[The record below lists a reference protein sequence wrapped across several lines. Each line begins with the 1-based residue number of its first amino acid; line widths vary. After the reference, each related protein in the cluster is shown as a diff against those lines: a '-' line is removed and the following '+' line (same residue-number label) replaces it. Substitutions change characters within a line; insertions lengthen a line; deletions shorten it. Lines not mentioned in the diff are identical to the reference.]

1 MNRKTW
7 KKVIIYLLCFVYIW
21 STPLSVYAENGN
33 EQTVEKATEYLSP
46 YNTAVSKLDELLGEK
61 EIYALVYLAEAYA
74 IKEEPDIYSETLAS
88 VACGQEVQITGVSE
102 DSGQNIWYEVSYAY
116 DDGVIKGYIER
127 KYLAFS
133 DERLL
138 EWEAEYVQSR
148 AMRLFA
154 RRRTIS
160 YPDVEQFPESYR
172 DALYEL
178 KSMHPDWTF
187 VKMNTGIDWNYA
199 ISVEC
204 EGSRSLI
211 WAASAKESWKSG
223 MYDKNWAYCTPG
235 IVKYYFDPRNSLTEE
250 SVFQFEHLGFNA
262 SCNTEQT
269 TQKAVDNTFMS
280 GLIPDTTRTYAKVL
294 TEIGANIN
302 ISPILLA
309 SRIRQEQ
316 GTGGNSPLIS
326 GKYPGYE
333 GLYNYYNIGATGQT
347 TEAIAV
353 SGLTKARELGWTD
366 RITALSG
373 GATFLLKNYIKRGQ
387 DTLYLQKFD
396 VDSRYDGVLW
406 HQYMQNIQAPTTEA
420 KSTYKTYKKTGL
432 LNDMP
437 YVFRIPVFNN
447 MPEYACVQP
456 GSEDKITLSTTSL
469 ENLPVNQTA
478 VLTTYINGAQ
488 NTSVAMQFTSSD
500 TSVAKVDENGVIT
513 GISPG
518 TATITCKKKENP
530 DSANTVT
537 CTVKVVKADISIENI
552 TTPSLDEII
561 YSPNTTL
568 KNISLPQGFAWVDE
582 SIVPTVVNS
591 GYSVT
596 YNPDSSKYNSFVL
609 TLPLK
614 VKKAEIKQS
623 DISLPKNLTATAGEQ
638 LKSIA
643 LPSGFTWEE
652 PDTILPKKTGT
663 YNYEASY
670 CQDVANYEILTGI
683 SLSVTVVCKTHEFG
697 EWTGSHADC
706 EYDGKLV
713 RSCNICGEEEVVK
726 EAAKGHTYESKVT
739 KQPTTTSSG
748 IRTFTCKECN
758 DTYTEEIPKLEEAHK
773 HSYTE
778 TIAKEAT
785 CTQKGEK
792 TFTCSCKDSYKETIE
807 ALGHDIVNGACQRCE
822 YVEPS
827 LPSHTHSYTSST
839 QTATCTKAGVIIYTC
854 GCGDMYTEEI
864 KALGHDMKNGK
875 CTRCDYTE
883 VPPENPP
890 EEPPKSSEAES
901 KPETKPQ
908 PSESSKEE
916 TKPDSSKEEPSGEMP
931 QSQAQQQNN
940 STAPVQS
947 EIGNNQQS
955 QAAPNNNQQSQPASN
970 SKKPAETNSTED
982 KLQTVRINMQEST
995 ILNADKLAR
1004 VRENDKNLQLMLTDD
1019 VTWNIDIASIKDI
1032 ADLNVDM
1039 AVSIGKAEVPDK
1051 VIETVAADLGY
1062 ELMSLEH
1069 DGEFGFEAVLTIP
1082 VKEQYHGKLANLF
1095 YYNPASKVL
1104 EFIDAV
1110 EVSEDGFASFTMQ
1123 HASDYVIVFADVS
1136 LETVSD
1142 EAVQEES
1149 VTQQEAVEA
1158 VSTQTQTSDFTGVI
1172 ILIAI
1177 LVLLAV
1183 VVVAVALV
1191 LKKRSEK
1198 EDYFFDEEDDLAD
1211 DRIK

>member
-1 MNRKTW
+1 M
-7 KKVIIYLLCFVYIW
+7 
-21 STPLSVYAENGN
+21 
-33 EQTVEKATEYLSP
+33 
-46 YNTAVSKLDELLGEK
+46 
-61 EIYALVYLAEAYA
+61 
-74 IKEEPDIYSETLAS
+74 
-88 VACGQEVQITGVSE
+88 
-102 DSGQNIWYEVSYAY
+102 
-116 DDGVIKGYIER
+116 
-127 KYLAFS
+127 
-133 DERLL
+133 
-138 EWEAEYVQSR
+138 
-148 AMRLFA
+148 
-154 RRRTIS
+154 
-160 YPDVEQFPESYR
+160 
-172 DALYEL
+172 
-178 KSMHPDWTF
+178 
-187 VKMNTGIDWNYA
+187 
-199 ISVEC
+199 
-204 EGSRSLI
+204 
-211 WAASAKESWKSG
+211 
-223 MYDKNWAYCTPG
+223 
-235 IVKYYFDPRNSLTEE
+235 
-250 SVFQFEHLGFNA
+250 
-262 SCNTEQT
+262 
-269 TQKAVDNTFMS
+269 
-280 GLIPDTTRTYAKVL
+280 
-294 TEIGANIN
+294 
-302 ISPILLA
+302 
-309 SRIRQEQ
+309 
-316 GTGGNSPLIS
+316 
-326 GKYPGYE
+326 
-333 GLYNYYNIGATGQT
+333 
-347 TEAIAV
+347 
-353 SGLTKARELGWTD
+353 
-366 RITALSG
+366 
-373 GATFLLKNYIKRGQ
+373 
-387 DTLYLQKFD
+387 
-396 VDSRYDGVLW
+396 
-406 HQYMQNIQAPTTEA
+406 
-420 KSTYKTYKKTGL
+420 
-432 LNDMP
+432 
-437 YVFRIPVFNN
+437 
-447 MPEYACVQP
+447 
-456 GSEDKITLSTTSL
+456 
-469 ENLPVNQTA
+469 
-478 VLTTYINGAQ
+478 
-488 NTSVAMQFTSSD
+488 
-500 TSVAKVDENGVIT
+500 
-513 GISPG
+513 
-518 TATITCKKKENP
+518 
-530 DSANTVT
+530 
-537 CTVKVVKADISIENI
+537 
-552 TTPSLDEII
+552 
-561 YSPNTTL
+561 
-568 KNISLPQGFAWVDE
+568 
-582 SIVPTVVNS
+582 
-591 GYSVT
+591 
-596 YNPDSSKYNSFVL
+596 
-609 TLPLK
+609 
-614 VKKAEIKQS
+614 
-623 DISLPKNLTATAGEQ
+623 
-638 LKSIA
+638 
-643 LPSGFTWEE
+643 
-652 PDTILPKKTGT
+652 
-663 YNYEASY
+663 
-670 CQDVANYEILTGI
+670 
-683 SLSVTVVCKTHEFG
+683 CKTHEFG

-758 DTYTEEIPKLEEAHK
+758 NTYTEEIPKLEEAHK

-970 SKKPAETNSTED
+970 SKKTAETNSTED

-1004 VRENDKNLQLMLTDD
+1004 VRENDKNLQLMLADD
-1019 VTWNIDIASIKDI
+1019 VTWNIEVASIKDI